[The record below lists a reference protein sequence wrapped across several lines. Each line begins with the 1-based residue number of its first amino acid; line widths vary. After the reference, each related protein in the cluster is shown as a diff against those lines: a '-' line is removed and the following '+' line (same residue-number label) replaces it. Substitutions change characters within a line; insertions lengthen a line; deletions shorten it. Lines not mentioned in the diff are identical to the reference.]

1 MNKRSSS
8 ARRSGWA
15 NKLSILSLV
24 TASIFSSACGYSQ
37 EEMDSKQ
44 REVEKLSAELKA
56 AKGQIASDQA
66 RYNEAQ
72 ADLDKLRGDLKT
84 VGKDQ
89 QQLQQALAEYKQRAE
104 QLAAIEARFRQLR
117 DKLQRLTN
125 FGLKVEVRN
134 NRMVIQL
141 PGDILFDSGKDEL
154 RKQGSDVLQ
163 QVADIIRA
171 DKDLNGRSF
180 QVAGHTDNAKYT
192 SGPFKDNWGLSL
204 MRARTVLLFL
214 VEPAKPGKDGKVVGG
229 GLSPQRWSAV
239 GYGETDP
246 VAGTTDKQ
254 TKDEMTKNRR
264 VELVVQPN
272 VDEMLNLNNIK

>member
-89 QQLQQALAEYKQRAE
+89 QQLPQPE
-104 QLAAIEARFRQLR
+104 
-117 DKLQRLTN
+117 T
-125 FGLKVEVRN
+125 V
-134 NRMVIQL
+134 
-141 PGDILFDSGKDEL
+141 PGDGYLIALFQHY
-154 RKQGSDVLQ
+154 R
-163 QVADIIRA
+163 
-171 DKDLNGRSF
+171 
-180 QVAGHTDNAKYT
+180 
-192 SGPFKDNWGLSL
+192 
-204 MRARTVLLFL
+204 
-214 VEPAKPGKDGKVVGG
+214 
-229 GLSPQRWSAV
+229 
-239 GYGETDP
+239 
-246 VAGTTDKQ
+246 
-254 TKDEMTKNRR
+254 
-264 VELVVQPN
+264 
-272 VDEMLNLNNIK
+272 

>member
-1 MNKRSSS
+1 VNERSSR
-8 ARRSGWA
+8 AGRRRWTQ
-15 NKLSILSLV
+15 KLSILSIG
-24 TASIFSSACGYSQ
+24 TASVFSFACGYSQ

-56 AKGQIASDQA
+56 AKGQIAADQA

-72 ADLDKLRGDLKT
+72 ADLDKVRGDLKN

-89 QQLQQALAEYKQRAE
+89 AQLQQALVEYKQRAE
-104 QLAAIEARFRQLR
+104 QLAQIEARFRQLR
-117 DKLQRLTN
+117 DKLQRLTS

-163 QVADIIRA
+163 QVADIIRS
-171 DKDLNGRSF
+171 DKDLNSRSF
-180 QVAGHTDNAKYT
+180 QVAGHTDNARYT
-192 SGPFKDNWGLSL
+192 SGPFRDNWGLSL

-214 VEPAKPGKDGKVVGG
+214 VQPAVAGKDGKTTGG
-229 GLSPQRWSAV
+229 GLNPKKWSAV

-246 VAGTTDKQ
+246 AVGTVEKQ

>member
-1 MNKRSSS
+1 MNKRSSGVRGS
-8 ARRSGWA
+8 RWA
-15 NKLSILSLV
+15 SSLSILSLM

-104 QLAAIEARFRQLR
+104 QLAQIEARFRQLR
-117 DKLQRLTN
+117 DKLQRLTS

-154 RKQGSDVLQ
+154 RKQGTEVLQ
-163 QVADIIRA
+163 QVADIIRG
-171 DKDLNGRSF
+171 DKDLNSRSF

-214 VEPAKPGKDGKVVGG
+214 IEPAKAGKDGKTVGG
-229 GLSPQRWSAV
+229 GLSAQKWSAV

-246 VAGTTDKQ
+246 VAGTPAQ
-254 TKDEMTKNRR
+254 QNKDQMSKNRR

>member
-1 MNKRSSS
+1 
-8 ARRSGWA
+8 
-15 NKLSILSLV
+15 
-24 TASIFSSACGYSQ
+24 
-37 EEMDSKQ
+37 MDSKQ

-72 ADLDKLRGDLKT
+72 ADL
-84 VGKDQ
+84 
-89 QQLQQALAEYKQRAE
+89 
-104 QLAAIEARFRQLR
+104 

-204 MRARTVLLFL
+204 MRARTVL
-214 VEPAKPGKDGKVVGG
+214 
-229 GLSPQRWSAV
+229 
-239 GYGETDP
+239 
-246 VAGTTDKQ
+246 
-254 TKDEMTKNRR
+254 
-264 VELVVQPN
+264 
-272 VDEMLNLNNIK
+272 